1 MTIASWFGNKK
12 IASKITILSL
22 GTLAVTAVVAGA
34 GMNGAFRLGDKID
47 SLAETDVPALT
58 AATSTASDF
67 LVANVVT
74 ERALRIIGN
83 QTVANGV
90 TLDTLKASFDQELTG
105 IDEQLSGTKAT
116 ITAAAQAAD
125 GQKSETLDAILE
137 KIAAAEAKLATY
149 KQQILPI
156 WRGIQSGE
164 AIDAARLAEVQSFQT
179 ALRRDFVAIADAVE
193 QSAQDDATEAKQIES
208 QSIMTLGIVALLG
221 LIGGLLGALWI
232 GRMISRP
239 LTKAVDVV
247 EALAKGDTSVSI
259 TADTTDEVG
268 ALANSIEVFRQNTIR
283 ANELAEAQRKEQE
296 RQLARAERIQSITS
310 SFETSIATML
320 ATVAS
325 ASTELTS
332 TAQQLTATAGS
343 ATDRATNV
351 AAASEQ
357 AAANVQ
363 TVAAAAEELSAAIR
377 EISSQVQTSSQI
389 ANQAVAEA
397 ERTNARVKNLQ
408 EAASRIGEV
417 IKLINDIAAQT
428 NLLALNATIEAA
440 RAGEAGR
447 GFAVVANEVKTLA
460 DQTAKAT
467 EEIDRQIS
475 AVQSE
480 TTNAVAAIESISS
493 IITRINEVTGTIAA
507 AVEEQGAATQEI
519 ARNVEE
525 ASTGTQLVSS
535 NIVGV
540 SQSASETREAA
551 TTVEA
556 ASSELSVQSESLR
569 SEVNRFLMDVRTA

>member
-1 MTIASWFGNKK
+1 MSIATWFGNKK

-22 GTLAVTAVVAGA
+22 STLAVTAIVAGA
-34 GMNGAFRLGDKID
+34 GMNGALQLGSKING
-47 SLAETDVPALT
+47 LAEVDVPALS
-58 AATSTASDF
+58 AASESATEF
-67 LVANVVT
+67 LVANVVA
-74 ERALRIIGN
+74 ERALRITGN

-90 TLDTLKASFDQELTG
+90 TIDTLKTSYDEHVNS
-105 IDEQLSGTKAT
+105 IDEQLAEVKSKITESAKTAGPEKA
-116 ITAAAQAAD
+116 
-125 GQKSETLDAILE
+125 ETYDALLK
-137 KIAAAEAKLATY
+137 KIADAESKLASY
-149 KQQILPI
+149 KQQMTPI
-156 WRGIQSGE
+156 WRGVQAGE
-164 AIDAARLAEVQSFQT
+164 AIDAKLVADVQALQGG
-179 ALRRDFVAIADAVE
+179 LRRDLVAIAADVDKSAKEDAV
-193 QSAQDDATEAKQIES
+193 SAKQIET
-208 QSIMTLGIVALLG
+208 QAIATLGIVAVVG
-221 LIGGLLGALWI
+221 LIAGLFGALWV
-232 GRMISRP
+232 GRMIAKP

-259 TADTTDEVG
+259 TANTTDEVG

-296 RQLARAERIQSITS
+296 RQLSRAERIQSITS
-310 SFETSIATML
+310 QFESSVATML

-351 AAASEQ
+351 AAASEE

-363 TVAAAAEELSAAIR
+363 TVAAAAEELTAAIR

-475 AVQSE
+475 AVQTE
-480 TTNAVAAIESISS
+480 TQSAVTAIESISA

-525 ASTGTQLVSS
+525 ASSGTQLVSS

-551 TTVEA
+551 STVES
-556 ASSELSVQSESLR
+556 ASGELSVQAESLR
-569 SEVNRFLMDVRTA
+569 NEVNRFLMDVRTA

>member
-1 MTIASWFGNKK
+1 MSIATWFGNKK
-12 IASKITILSL
+12 IAAKITILSL
-22 GTLAVTAVVAGA
+22 GTLGVTAIIAGT
-34 GMNGAFRLGDKID
+34 GVNGALQLGGKID
-47 SLAETDVPALT
+47 SLAQADVPALSN
-58 AATSTASDF
+58 AFESASDF
-67 LVANVVT
+67 LIANVVA
-74 ERALRIIGN
+74 ERALRIRGE

-90 TLDTLKASFDQELTG
+90 TIDTLKASY
-105 IDEQLSGTKAT
+105 DEQVNAIDKQIESVKTIVAKSREDAGADKQARYDTLTKKVE
-116 ITAAAQAAD
+116 D
-125 GQKSETLDAILE
+125 
-137 KIAAAEAKLATY
+137 AEAKLTSY
-149 KQQILPI
+149 KNQMLPI
-156 WRGIQSGE
+156 WRSILADQRIE
-164 AIDAARLAEVQSFQT
+164 PKMIAEVQAFQG
-179 ALRRDFVAIADAVE
+179 ALRRDLVAIAEEVSAIANQDAVE
-193 QSAQDDATEAKQIES
+193 AKAIES
-208 QSIMTLGIVALLG
+208 LAIATLGIVALIG
-221 LIGGLLGALWI
+221 LAGGLVGSLVV

-247 EALAKGDTSVSI
+247 EALAQGDTSVSI
-259 TADTTDEVG
+259 QSSTADEVG
-268 ALANSIEVFRQNTIR
+268 ALAQSIEVFRQNTIR

-296 RQLARAERIQSITS
+296 RQLARAERIQSITANFES
-310 SFETSIATML
+310 SVATML
-320 ATVAS
+320 STVAS

-332 TAQQLTATAGS
+332 TAQQLTATASS

-351 AAASEQ
+351 AAASEE

-363 TVAAAAEELSAAIR
+363 TVAAAAEELTAAIR

-397 ERTNARVKNLQ
+397 TRTNERVRNLR

-475 AVQSE
+475 AVQTE
-480 TTNAVAAIESISS
+480 TESAVTAIESISG
-493 IITRINEVTGTIAA
+493 IIVRINEVTGTIAA

-556 ASSELSVQSESLR
+556 ASSELSVQSESLKR
-569 SEVNRFLMDVRTA
+569 EVDRFLMDVRTA

>member
-1 MTIASWFGNKK
+1 MSIATWFGNKK
-12 IASKITILSL
+12 ISTKITILSL
-22 GTLAVTAVVAGA
+22 GTLAVTAVVAAA
-34 GMNGAFRLGDKID
+34 GMNGALQLGGKID
-47 SLAETDVPALT
+47 TLAEVDVPALS
-58 AATSTASDF
+58 AASESATEF
-67 LVANVVT
+67 LIANVVA
-74 ERALRIIGN
+74 ERALRLTGN
-83 QTVANGV
+83 QTVASGV
-90 TLDTLKASFDQELTG
+90 TIDTLKASFDEEVNA
-105 IDEQLSGTKAT
+105 IDEQIAEVKTSITESAKTSGPAKAAT
-116 ITAAAQAAD
+116 YEALL
-125 GQKSETLDAILE
+125 K
-137 KIAAAEAKLATY
+137 KIGDAEAKFVAY
-149 KQQILPI
+149 KQQMAPI
-156 WRGIQSGE
+156 WRGIQTGE
-164 AIDAARLAEVQSFQT
+164 TIDAKLIADVQAFQGG
-179 ALRRDFVAIADAVE
+179 LRRDLVAIAVDVEASAKQDA
-193 QSAQDDATEAKQIES
+193 AEAKAIET
-208 QSIMTLGIVALLG
+208 QAIATLGIVALVG
-221 LIGGLLGALWI
+221 LVAGLFGSLWV
-232 GRMISRP
+232 GRLISKP

-259 TADTTDEVG
+259 TANTTDEVG
-268 ALANSIEVFRQNTIR
+268 ALAGSIEVFRQNTIR

-296 RQLARAERIQSITS
+296 RQLARAEKIQTMTS
-310 SFETSIATML
+310 TFETSVATML

-351 AAASEQ
+351 AAASEE

-363 TVAAAAEELSAAIR
+363 TVAAAAEQLSAAIR

-475 AVQSE
+475 AVQTE
-480 TTNAVAAIESISS
+480 TTSAVSAIESISA

-551 TTVEA
+551 STVEA

-569 SEVNRFLMDVRTA
+569 HEVNRFLMDVRTA